1 MSGEISFSGL
11 ASGIDFDSM
20 VKQLVEAE
28 KFQAK
33 RLESWKQEWVDK
45 SSALD
50 ELSTKMMSVGQ
61 AMEKIDTAT
70 KFYERTSSSSNTDVA
85 SVAVDSTAVPGSY
98 KLEVAEKSNHILASK
113 GFLTADTVVVQAGN
127 IRTINLDDGEGN
139 TINVVLDATTNDLTL
154 NNVAAEIE
162 NAVTSHNI
170 ANPSSMSHLHAEV
183 SSDNS
188 SLDSFRLKLHGGA
201 EGSNASIVINT
212 DDSGLNLN
220 QNSIQSSVEVIK
232 SNGTADIGAHVTAGG
247 NYTGF
252 MNKRIT
258 FTVMKNGTLGN
269 DAIELKYY
277 DPVENVS
284 NTVTVPQNATANTDI
299 TVQIRQGTELT
310 FNTGAL
316 DQDLKAGDSFAV
328 DLFNPNIQ
336 LAQDSGLAQTER
348 EVHSGIGDADKTAV
362 TTSDATFSYS
372 YAGVAVPPIS
382 VPENTSLNGLA
393 KLINQDPDNPGV
405 IASVINDGSGSANS
419 YHLAITGKN
428 SGSAFKINDI
438 DFSSFSNGVFK
449 NGVFQETQSAKNAL
463 IKVDGYPA
471 GDQYLQSNS
480 NLITDIIEGASLTLK
495 SVGSADITI
504 TNDTDA
510 MTAKMKEFVD
520 AYNDTIEYVN
530 EITKVVLNDND
541 EAVTGAS
548 GILVGN
554 YGVTMVEG
562 ELMSFIG
569 RRPVGFNSNED
580 LLLMMQLGFKTGD
593 KGILEFDEKVFKEK
607 LIENPDETVNFF
619 TADKAGSTTNSE
631 ISFSGSTG
639 LTKAGVY
646 NYSITVNA
654 SGEAVGGRYWKDGET
669 SADGW
674 DLSIDSSNPKF
685 LTAISGDAVG
695 MALQV
700 VGGTAQT
707 YNGRVSIKQGK
718 AHEYDETVD
727 KLIDE
732 NEGTIKVLLKN
743 YEDIISNID
752 KKIENELTRVK
763 QVEKRLKE
771 QFARLEVKMQET
783 NSRMERMQASMPKQV

>member
-1 MSGEISFSGL
+1 M
-11 ASGIDFDSM
+11 
-20 VKQLVEAE
+20 
-28 KFQAK
+28 
-33 RLESWKQEWVDK
+33 
-45 SSALD
+45 
-50 ELSTKMMSVGQ
+50 
-61 AMEKIDTAT
+61 
-70 KFYERTSSSSNTDVA
+70 
-85 SVAVDSTAVPGSY
+85 
-98 KLEVAEKSNHILASK
+98 
-113 GFLTADTVVVQAGN
+113 
-127 IRTINLDDGEGN
+127 
-139 TINVVLDATTNDLTL
+139 
-154 NNVAAEIE
+154 
-162 NAVTSHNI
+162 
-170 ANPSSMSHLHAEV
+170 
-183 SSDNS
+183 
-188 SLDSFRLKLHGGA
+188 
-201 EGSNASIVINT
+201 
-212 DDSGLNLN
+212 
-220 QNSIQSSVEVIK
+220 
-232 SNGTADIGAHVTAGG
+232 
-247 NYTGF
+247 
-252 MNKRIT
+252 
-258 FTVMKNGTLGN
+258 
-269 DAIELKYY
+269 
-277 DPVENVS
+277 
-284 NTVTVPQNATANTDI
+284 
-299 TVQIRQGTELT
+299 
-310 FNTGAL
+310 
-316 DQDLKAGDSFAV
+316 
-328 DLFNPNIQ
+328 
-336 LAQDSGLAQTER
+336 
-348 EVHSGIGDADKTAV
+348 
-362 TTSDATFSYS
+362 
-372 YAGVAVPPIS
+372 
-382 VPENTSLNGLA
+382 
-393 KLINQDPDNPGV
+393 
-405 IASVINDGSGSANS
+405 
-419 YHLAITGKN
+419 
-428 SGSAFKINDI
+428 
-438 DFSSFSNGVFK
+438 
-449 NGVFQETQSAKNAL
+449 
-463 IKVDGYPA
+463 
-471 GDQYLQSNS
+471 
-480 NLITDIIEGASLTLK
+480 K